1 MATRA
6 EPELMF
12 DAPLNLSAQPEV
24 PPTITGPAFT
34 QVRGVPIFNGRESKI
49 SVEDWVRDIDYFFIA
64 SRTPPSLQYS
74 TIVRNLGGEARRLIL
89 NLPLEEQTAADA
101 VEELKAEYGD
111 TPTEDPFAAFYE
123 RMQRNGET
131 AQSYAIALQ
140 SLFQDIQREFPTA
153 VTGAQMDSVLCT
165 QFMRGLREEDLR
177 LRLAPMRPR
186 VMTFRNLREEVRRIG
201 RERHTKARR
210 PAVYAQQASPNNP
223 GETQGRLAQISKNT
237 EDVLRL
243 VSDIRDQQGRTDE
256 RVASL
261 DRRLKALEVQEP
273 ATSSRPSSTRPSSDC
288 WECGQKGHWRRDCPN
303 RRSTPPNRRR
313 APTSSDITGSQG
325 DALNQA
331 GRLNGFGP
339 HRS

>member
-12 DAPLNLSAQPEV
+12 DNPLNLSAQPEV
-24 PPTITGPAFT
+24 LPTAGPAFT

-49 SVEDWVRDIDYFFIA
+49 SVEDWVRDIEYFFIA

-111 TPTEDPFAAFYE
+111 APTEDPFAAFYE
-123 RMQRNGET
+123 RNQRNGET

-140 SLFQDIQREFPTA
+140 SLFQAIQREFPTA
-153 VTGAQMDSVLCT
+153 VSEAQRDSVMCT

-186 VMTFRNLREEVRRIG
+186 VMTFRNLREEVRRIA

-210 PAVYAQQASPNNP
+210 PTVYAQQASPNNP

-243 VSDIRDQQGRTDE
+243 VSDIRDQQGRTDD

-261 DRRLKALEVQEP
+261 ERRLKALEVQEP
-273 ATSSRPSSTRPSSDC
+273 ATSTRPSSDC
-288 WECGQKGHWRRDCPN
+288 WECGQKGHWVRDCPN
-303 RRSTPPNRRR
+303 RRSTPHNRRR
-313 APTSSDITGSQG
+313 TPTSSDITGSQG
-325 DALNQA
+325 DALHQA